1 MVGGVGVGLAEQ
13 RRTCELMP
21 AFRLSLQPRTPLLLL
36 LRPAANSQPK
46 QKKRQTGER
55 ERVREGTVLR
65 HNAQLRE
72 HGGRGWKGG
81 VGGVGEVMTVPLP
94 E

>member
-36 LRPAANSQPK
+36 LRPAANQST
-46 QKKRQTGER
+46 QTEEASDRR

-81 VGGVGEVMTVPLP
+81 WVGWGKL
-94 E
+94 